1 MVNRYA
7 EITSGISDSISSN
20 DLVRMQYENLPY
32 PEIDE
37 EKLSEEEIYHKND
50 QENPFSISA
59 SDILEKKNHFLYQGN
74 ENFR

>member
-1 MVNRYA
+1 
-7 EITSGISDSISSN
+7 
-20 DLVRMQYENLPY
+20 MQYENLPY

-37 EKLSEEEIYHKND
+37 DQLTEEEIYHEND

-59 SDILEKKNHFLYQGN
+59 PDILEKKNHFLYQGN